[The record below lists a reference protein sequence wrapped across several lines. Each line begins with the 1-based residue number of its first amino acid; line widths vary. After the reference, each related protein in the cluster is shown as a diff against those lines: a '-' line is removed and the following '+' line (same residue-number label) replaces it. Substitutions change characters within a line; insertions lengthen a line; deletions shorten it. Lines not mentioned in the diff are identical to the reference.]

1 MFYVLENFEVKHV
14 IISFQNEESENIKKL
29 LQIVN
34 QKSQNLILVNQG
46 DNFEIEQDLVLQILW
61 PNKEK
66 MIQENP
72 LNNNSIVCKLN
83 YRNFSILFTGDI
95 EKLAEEK
102 MLQAYR
108 GQENILCSTI
118 LKVAHHGSKTSSIPE
133 VIEEIRPQ
141 FALIGVGK
149 DNKFGHPNQEVIRR
163 LESEKI
169 KIYRTDING
178 EILLRINGN
187 INVKTYSQ

>member
-1 MFYVLENFEVKHV
+1 M